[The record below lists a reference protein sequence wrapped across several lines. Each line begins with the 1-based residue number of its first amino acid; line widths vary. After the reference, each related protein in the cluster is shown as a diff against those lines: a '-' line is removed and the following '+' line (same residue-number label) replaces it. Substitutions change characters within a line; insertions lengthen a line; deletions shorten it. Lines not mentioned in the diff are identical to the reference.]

1 MNRTDATAKTRRAIS
16 EVLTRQGYVSAV
28 DVLLHVGMLDKADY
42 ENWRMGRVPYL
53 EKVIRGSLGKVS
65 TVVRAM
71 RAACRE
77 YGLQER
83 WTDYRKC
90 GKGPKLPL
98 RFSKSGAPAI
108 ERAYATHFVSKRLA
122 KEKAS
127 TGKQTE
133 QQPARPNLPKPPIE
147 MNPERLR
154 VLAER
159 KLQANLRLR
168 HDLKFDRR
176 PEEAIDAMFHR
187 AAEGVSAAVDCT
199 QCARCCETLGPVLG
213 DDDVERL
220 ARRLALNA
228 EQVRERYLRPE
239 DGGLVFA
246 TLPCPFLVDR
256 RCSVYEDRPEDCRSY
271 PHLHKREMVSRL
283 LGVIDSSGTCP
294 IVYEVLERV
303 RRESK
308 RKGA

>member
-1 MNRTDATAKTRRAIS
+1 
-16 EVLTRQGYVSAV
+16 VSAV
-28 DVLLHVGMLDKADY
+28 DVLLHIGMLDKADY

-53 EKVIRGSLGKVS
+53 EKVVHGSLGKVS

-77 YGLQER
+77 CGLEES
-83 WTDYRKC
+83 WTDYRKW

-98 RFSKSGAPAI
+98 RFSKSGAPEI

-122 KEKAS
+122 KEKVARS
-127 TGKQTE
+127 E
-133 QQPARPNLPKPPIE
+133 QGAEPKARPQPATPAIE

-154 VLAER
+154 GLAER

-168 HDLKFDRR
+168 QALKFGRR
-176 PEEAIDAMFHR
+176 PEEAVDAMFHR
-187 AAEGVSAAVDCT
+187 AAEEVSAAVDCT
-199 QCARCCETLGPVLG
+199 QCARCCETLGPVLE
-213 DDDVERL
+213 DDDVATL
-220 ARRLALNA
+220 ARRLDLTP

-239 DGGLVFA
+239 AGGLVFT

-271 PHLHKREMVSRL
+271 PHLHKGEMVSRL
-283 LGVIDSSGTCP
+283 LGIIDSSGTCP

-303 RRESK
+303 RRENK
-308 RKGA
+308 RKGPSRP